1 MADPLRESS
10 TRELLLEATSRRLWT
25 VDENELRILDICRET
40 NLSTSVI
47 YAHFGSRQGLID
59 AALLRVF
66 TSVTDQI
73 VASLSMAVTGP
84 HPTGSFLDSL
94 QEILTNPE
102 HKLTIT
108 AQRQMFFRVSATAL
122 SRPSLRSGFLLLYDA
137 FMIRVDE
144 LYDEL
149 VRRELLG
156 SQLTGHQWA
165 VFFEGQMLSRAF
177 HDLSSEWDNQDDWN
191 RAAKRMISSSIPEQV
206 PAPD

>member
-1 MADPLRESS
+1 
-10 TRELLLEATSRRLWT
+10 LLEATSRRLWT
-25 VDENELRILDICRET
+25 VDESELRILDICRET

-59 AALLRVF
+59 ASLLRVF
-66 TSVTDQI
+66 GAVTDQI
-73 VASLSMAVTGP
+73 VANLTRAVVSP
-84 HPTGSFLDSL
+84 HPTGAFLDTL
-94 QEILTNPE
+94 HEILTNPE

-122 SRPSLRSGFLLLYDA
+122 SRPSLRTGFLVLYDA

-156 SQLTGHQWA
+156 SQLSGHQWA

-177 HDLSSEWDNQDDWN
+177 HDLSSEWDDQDDWN

>member
-1 MADPLRESS
+1 MADLLRESS

-59 AALLRVF
+59 ASLLRVF
-66 TSVTDQI
+66 TTVTDQI
-73 VASLSMAVTGP
+73 VANLTLAVAGP
-84 HPTGSFLDSL
+84 HPTGSFFDTL
-94 QEILTNPE
+94 QAILTNPE

-108 AQRQMFFRVSATAL
+108 AQRQMFFRVSATAI
-122 SRPSLRSGFLLLYDA
+122 SRPSLRSGFLVLYDA
-137 FMIRVDE
+137 FMVRVDE
-144 LYDEL
+144 LYGEL
-149 VRRELLG
+149 VRRDLLG
-156 SQLTGHQWA
+156 AQLSGHQWA

-191 RAAKRMISSSIPEQV
+191 RAAKRMISSSMPEQV

>member
-25 VDENELRILDICRET
+25 VDESELRILDICRET

-59 AALLRVF
+59 ASLLRVF
-66 TSVTDQI
+66 RAVTDQI
-73 VASLSMAVTGP
+73 VANLTRAVAGP
-84 HPTGSFLDSL
+84 HPTGSFLDTL
-94 QEILTNPE
+94 HEILTNPE

-122 SRPSLRSGFLLLYDA
+122 SRPSLRSGFLVLYDA

-156 SQLTGHQWA
+156 SQLSGHQWA

-177 HDLSSEWDNQDDWN
+177 HDLSSEWDDQDDWN

>member
-1 MADPLRESS
+1 MAVTLRESS
-10 TRELLLEATSRRLWT
+10 TRELLLDATSRRLWK

-59 AALLRVF
+59 ASLLRVF
-66 TSVTDQI
+66 TTVTDEI
-73 VASLSMAVTGP
+73 VENLTIAVAGP
-84 HPTGSFLDSL
+84 HPTGSFLDTL
-94 QEILTNPE
+94 QEILTNPAYQ
-102 HKLTIT
+102 LIIT

-122 SRPSLRSGFLLLYDA
+122 SRPSLRSGFLPLYDA
-137 FMIRVDE
+137 FMTRVDE

-156 SQLTGHQWA
+156 AQLSGHQWA

-177 HDLSSEWDNQDDWN
+177 HDLSSAWDNQDDWN
-191 RAAKRMISSSIPEQV
+191 RAVQRMLSGSIPEQV

>member
-25 VDENELRILDICRET
+25 VDESELRILDICRET

-59 AALLRVF
+59 ASLLRVANL
-66 TSVTDQI
+66 T
-73 VASLSMAVTGP
+73 MAVVGP
-84 HPTGSFLDSL
+84 HSTGSFLDTL
-94 QEILTNPE
+94 HEILTNPE

-156 SQLTGHQWA
+156 SQLSGHQWA

-191 RAAKRMISSSIPEQV
+191 RAAKRMISSSLPEQV

>member
-1 MADPLRESS
+1 MADTLRESS
-10 TRELLLEATSRRLWT
+10 TRDLLLEATSRRLWT

-59 AALLRVF
+59 ASLLRVF
-66 TSVTDQI
+66 TAVTDQI
-73 VASLSMAVTGP
+73 VANLTMAVAGP
-84 HPTGSFLDSL
+84 HPTGSFLDTL

-122 SRPSLRSGFLLLYDA
+122 SRPSLRPGFLLLYDA
-137 FMIRVDE
+137 FMVRVDE

-156 SQLTGHQWA
+156 PQLSGHQWA

-191 RAAKRMISSSIPEQV
+191 RAAKRMISSSIPERV

>member
-10 TRELLLEATSRRLWT
+10 TRDLLLDATSRRLWS

-40 NLSTSVI
+40 SLSTSVI

-66 TSVTDQI
+66 SAVTDQI
-73 VASLSMAVTGP
+73 VANLTRAVAGP

-108 AQRQMFFRVSATAL
+108 AQRQMFFRVSATAI
-122 SRPSLRSGFLLLYDA
+122 SRPSLRSGFLSLYDA
-137 FMIRVDE
+137 FMVRVDE

-149 VRRELLG
+149 VQRELLG
-156 SQLTGHQWA
+156 SQLSGHQWA

-177 HDLSSEWDNQDDWN
+177 HDLSSGWDNQDDWN
-191 RAAKRMISSSIPEQV
+191 RAAKRMISSSMPEQV

>member
-1 MADPLRESS
+1 MADTLHESS
-10 TRELLLEATSRRLWT
+10 TRELLLEATSRRLWI

-59 AALLRVF
+59 ASLLRVF
-66 TSVTDQI
+66 TAVTDQI
-73 VASLSMAVTGP
+73 VENLTIAVNGP
-84 HPTGSFLDSL
+84 HPTGSFLDTL
-94 QEILTNPE
+94 QEILTNPDY
-102 HKLTIT
+102 KSVIT

-122 SRPSLRSGFLLLYDA
+122 SRPSLRSGFLSLYDL
-137 FMIRVDE
+137 FMTRVDE

-156 SQLTGHQWA
+156 PQLSGHQWA

-191 RAAKRMISSSIPEQV
+191 RAAKRMLSGSLPEQV

>member
-1 MADPLRESS
+1 MADPLHESS
-10 TRELLLEATSRRLWT
+10 TRELLLEATSRRLWK

-73 VASLSMAVTGP
+73 VENLSIAVAGP
-84 HPTGSFLDSL
+84 HPTGSFLDTL

-102 HKLTIT
+102 YEVVIT
-108 AQRQMFFRVSATAL
+108 EQRQMFFRVSATAL
-122 SRPSLRSGFLLLYDA
+122 SRPSLRSGFLALYDN
-137 FMIRVDE
+137 FMTRVDE

-149 VRRELLG
+149 VRLELLAP
-156 SQLTGHQWA
+156 QLSGHQWA

-177 HDLSSEWDNQDDWN
+177 HDLSSDWDNQDDWN
-191 RAAKRMISSSIPEQV
+191 RTAKRMLGASMPEQV

>member
-1 MADPLRESS
+1 MADTLREGS
-10 TRELLLEATSRRLWT
+10 TRELLLAATARRLWEA
-25 VDENELRILDICRET
+25 DENELRILDICRET

-59 AALLRVF
+59 ASLLHVF
-66 TSVTDQI
+66 TAVTDEI
-73 VASLSMAVTGP
+73 VANLTIAVTGP
-84 HPTGSFLDSL
+84 HPTGSFLDTL
-94 QEILTNPE
+94 NEILTNPDY
-102 HKLTIT
+102 KSVIT

-137 FMIRVDE
+137 FMTRVDE

-156 SQLTGHQWA
+156 AQLSGHQWA

-191 RAAKRMISSSIPEQV
+191 RAAKRMLSGSIPEQV

>member
-66 TSVTDQI
+66 TAVTDQI
-73 VASLSMAVTGP
+73 VANLAMAVAGP
-84 HPTGSFLDSL
+84 HATGSFLDSL

-156 SQLTGHQWA
+156 AQLSGHQWA

-191 RAAKRMISSSIPEQV
+191 RAAKRMMSASMPEQV

>member
-1 MADPLRESS
+1 MAETPDRPS
-10 TRELLLEATSRRLWT
+10 TRDALIEATSRKLWT
-25 VDENELRILDICRET
+25 VDESELRILDICQET

-59 AALLRVF
+59 ASLLRVF
-66 TSVTDQI
+66 TAVTDEI
-73 VASLSMAVTGP
+73 VENLTTAVTGP
-84 HPTGSFLDSL
+84 HPTGSFLDTL
-94 QEILTNPE
+94 QVILTNPE
-102 HKLTIT
+102 HKLVIT

-122 SRPSLRSGFLLLYDA
+122 GRPSLRSGFLRLYDD
-137 FMIRVDE
+137 FMTRVDQ

-156 SQLTGHQWA
+156 PQLSGHQWA

-177 HDLSSEWDNQDDWN
+177 HDLSSAWDDQDDWN
-191 RAAKRMISSSIPEQV
+191 RAAKRMLSGSIPEQV

>member
-1 MADPLRESS
+1 MADTLHEGS
-10 TRELLLEATSRRLWT
+10 TRELLLAATARRLWEA
-25 VDENELRILDICRET
+25 DENELRILDICRET

-59 AALLRVF
+59 ASLLRVF
-66 TSVTDQI
+66 TAVTDEI
-73 VASLSMAVTGP
+73 VANLTIAVAGP
-84 HPTGSFLDSL
+84 HPTGSFLDTL
-94 QEILTNPE
+94 NEILTNPDYE
-102 HKLTIT
+102 SVIT

-122 SRPSLRSGFLLLYDA
+122 SRPSLRSGFLVLYDA
-137 FMIRVDE
+137 FMTRVDE

-156 SQLTGHQWA
+156 AQLSGHQWA

-191 RAAKRMISSSIPEQV
+191 RAVKRMLSGSPSEQV

>member
-1 MADPLRESS
+1 MADTLRETS
-10 TRELLLEATSRRLWT
+10 TRELLLAATSRRLWK

-66 TSVTDQI
+66 TAVTDQI
-73 VASLSMAVTGP
+73 VANLAMAVAGP

-108 AQRQMFFRVSATAL
+108 AQRQMFFRVS
-122 SRPSLRSGFLLLYDA
+122 
-137 FMIRVDE
+137 
-144 LYDEL
+144 
-149 VRRELLG
+149 
-156 SQLTGHQWA
+156 
-165 VFFEGQMLSRAF
+165 
-177 HDLSSEWDNQDDWN
+177 
-191 RAAKRMISSSIPEQV
+191 
-206 PAPD
+206 